1 MGRTAAPATLKL
13 LKGRREGRD
22 SGGRPVAHS
31 PRFVREAPAPPDWL
45 DAEAQAEWRR
55 VVPGLEA
62 LDILKPEDRA
72 ALAVFCET
80 WSRFVAA
87 MRLYRAEGIVLVN
100 PDSGRAHKHPAVGV
114 AEVAATQLRAYAA
127 EFGLSPVS
135 EQRIGAG
142 TTDDRARSAFDPY
155 HPGGGLPS

>member
-13 LKGRREGRD
+13 LKGRGEGRD

-31 PRFVREAPAPPDWL
+31 PKFVRAAPDPPDWL
-45 DAEAQAEWRR
+45 DAEARTEWHR

-62 LDILKPEDRA
+62 LDILKPEDRT

-87 MRLYRAEGIVLVN
+87 VRLYRAEGMVLTN
-100 PDSGRAHKHPAVGV
+100 PDSGNLRRHPAVGI
-114 AEVAATQLRAYAA
+114 AETAGAQLRTFAA
-127 EFGLSPVS
+127 EFGLTPAT
-135 EQRIGAG
+135 EQRIGVATADDEAG
-142 TTDDRARSAFDPY
+142 SAFDPY